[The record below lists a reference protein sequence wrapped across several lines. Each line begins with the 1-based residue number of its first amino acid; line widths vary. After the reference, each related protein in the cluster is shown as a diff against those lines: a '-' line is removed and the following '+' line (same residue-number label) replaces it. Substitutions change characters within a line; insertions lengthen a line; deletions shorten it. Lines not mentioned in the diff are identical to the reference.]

1 MDKQEI
7 DWGGQA
13 FPYTFEVP
21 AGIPDDQGDI
31 HELDMIQVHSG
42 LSMREYIAIRAM
54 QALIPIA
61 EGYEMSD
68 FARHRTV
75 AELAVDYA
83 DALIKRLGEDD
94 VSE

>member
-7 DWGGQA
+7 DWGGPA
-13 FPYTFEVP
+13 FPVHYLLKAGEMDHEGKTF
-21 AGIPDDQGDI
+21 PDDMEI
-31 HELDMIQVHSG
+31 VCHG
-42 LSMREYIAIRAM
+42 LTTREYIAIRAM

-61 EGYEMSD
+61 EGYDMSD

-83 DALIKRLGEDD
+83 DALIKHLGEDD
-94 VSE
+94 AE